1 MYLVGDCFV
10 AKLPRCSGEAII
22 ETGGDLDTSE
32 SDGEVEVRPV
42 FFSSFLESISSYL
55 LCMNDHLKQARLS
68 PGETLLKQAFS
79 PDFSK
84 VGQIAIILKL

>member
-1 MYLVGDCFV
+1 MGVVGDCFV

-42 FFSSFLESISSYL
+42 FFSSFTWKYFL
-55 LCMNDHLKQARLS
+55 LL
-68 PGETLLKQAFS
+68 TLYE
-79 PDFSK
+79 
-84 VGQIAIILKL
+84 